1 MEAQLAKGSA
11 LLFGGIMAGNLGHY
25 LFQMYMSRNLG
36 VEDFG
41 ALNSLLSLLALI
53 SIPSGTI
60 LLVTARQVAELGQ
73 HHDAV
78 GAFFRG
84 TLARVSVGAMF
95 LLVLS
100 VAMSMQVGKFLRVPS
115 PLPVMILAGVVAVTL
130 VTSAGLGVLQG
141 LRKFFH
147 LALNQG
153 LAGLL
158 RLAFGVVLVPYGL
171 NGALLATLLSAAVV
185 WCISLL
191 PLREF
196 VRGRDGYR
204 TDLDI
209 WAWAPVMGA
218 LFCFALL
225 TNADLILVKHYFRA
239 EVAGIYSAASVLGK
253 ALLVLPTSVALA
265 LFPLVPGSS
274 EVASGRTAGRA
285 MILAVTGLGVGAA
298 LLLILPGP
306 LLMFIFGRNYSE
318 AGEILRWFGLASLPY
333 GLAYVLVHYNLARWR
348 YKFLYP
354 MVLACAA
361 ELVLICKFHE
371 SPLQVVRSFAGVGYG
386 LLLGLFVVN
395 FLRLGRLS
403 DA

>member
-1 MEAQLAKGSA
+1 MGAPLVRGSV
-11 LLFGGIMAGNLGHY
+11 LLFGGIVVGNLGHY
-25 LFQMYMSRNLG
+25 LFQMYMSRNLR

-60 LLVTARQVAELGQ
+60 LLVTARQVAELGS
-73 HHDAV
+73 HDAV

-84 TLARVSVGAMF
+84 TLARVSVVAAS
-95 LLVLS
+95 LLALS
-100 VAMSMQVGKFLRVPS
+100 LALGPKVGKFLRVTS
-115 PLPVMILAGVVAVTL
+115 PLPVLILAGVVAVTL

-141 LRKFFH
+141 LKKFFH

-158 RLAFGVVLVPYGL
+158 RLAFGVVLSPYRL

-185 WCISLL
+185 WGVSLV

-196 VRGRDGYR
+196 LRGRGGYR
-204 TDLDI
+204 ADLDLG
-209 WAWAPVMGA
+209 AWAPVMGA

-239 EVAGIYSAASVLGK
+239 ELAGIYSAASVLGK
-253 ALLVLPTSVALA
+253 ALLFLPMSVALA

-274 EVASGRTAGRA
+274 EVASKRTAERA
-285 MILAVTGLGVGAA
+285 LILAGAGLGVGTA
-298 LLLILPGP
+298 LFLLFPGLILG
-306 LLMFIFGRNYSE
+306 LVFGRTYSD
-318 AGEILRWFGLASLPY
+318 AGNILRWFGLAAPPY
-333 GLAYVLVHYNLARWR
+333 GLAYVLVHYHLAKWR

-354 MVLACAA
+354 MALACTA
-361 ELVLICKFHE
+361 ELVLIGTFHG
-371 SPLQVVRSFAGVGYG
+371 SLLQVVRSFAGVGYG
-386 LLLGLFVVN
+386 LLLGLWGVEF
-395 FLRLGRLS
+395 FRR
-403 DA
+403 